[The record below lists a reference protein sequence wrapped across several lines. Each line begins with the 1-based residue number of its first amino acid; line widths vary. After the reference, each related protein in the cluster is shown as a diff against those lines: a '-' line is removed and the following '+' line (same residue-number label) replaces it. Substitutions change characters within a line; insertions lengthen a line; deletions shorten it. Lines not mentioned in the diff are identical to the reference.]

1 MSKEF
6 SLAWVHTRRLK
17 ITNSLR
23 QRCEP
28 PLRKESSG
36 EFPGIGNVCLDC
48 LWLWLWEPLPHPTQP
63 WVEFGTCRAW
73 ISAVFDQGVVVLARD
88 SLAAFEVIYEAC
100 DASAGEEGTT
110 YVTSRRNAISL
121 SLNIVLSLV
130 YYIPLHDLW
139 CWNCSFLEVKVS
151 MCF

>member
-1 MSKEF
+1 MSKKF

-36 EFPGIGNVCLDC
+36 EFPGMGNVCLDC
-48 LWLWLWEPLPHPTQP
+48 PWLWLWEPLPHPTQP

-73 ISAVFDQGVVVLARD
+73 ISAVFDRGVVVLARV

-110 YVTSRRNAISL
+110 YKCYLEEECHFTKSQHSFITRI
-121 SLNIVLSLV
+121 
-130 YYIPLHDLW
+130 LHPSP
-139 CWNCSFLEVKVS
+139 WNCSFLEIKVS